1 MKEKNKKSNKKYK
14 HYNDFH
20 FKSVVQKRANGI
32 LKFVK
37 IPYKINNII
46 LSELTALGPKIHR
59 MDFAGD
65 AKKDEEETCLIIE
78 CQTYPPTEEDIL
90 RFFQYVS
97 SLRVFKKKKVELYII
112 CTKKT
117 PYTKKEFKISNDCTY
132 TMQMVS
138 LKEFKAEEIFNNIE
152 NKLKNNVQ
160 VSDEDIASL
169 QLIIYTDF
177 TEPQVKILKKA
188 RKLIDRIAETQI
200 IDINE
205 KIAIQYLFDL
215 LSSNMLN
222 NEELE
227 EYMEENKM
235 ILNPRERY
243 FNQQGI
249 EKGMEKGMENGRLEV
264 AKNLL
269 KTGMSLEEVIK
280 ITELPKNKILEN
292 IQVVE

>member
-1 MKEKNKKSNKKYK
+1 M
-14 HYNDFH
+14 H
-20 FKSVVQKRANGI
+20 
-32 LKFVK
+32 
-37 IPYKINNII
+37 
-46 LSELTALGPKIHR
+46 
-59 MDFAGD
+59 
-65 AKKDEEETCLIIE
+65 
-78 CQTYPPTEEDIL
+78 
-90 RFFQYVS
+90 
-97 SLRVFKKKKVELYII
+97 
-112 CTKKT
+112 
-117 PYTKKEFKISNDCTY
+117 
-132 TMQMVS
+132 MVS
-138 LKEFKAEEIFNNIE
+138 LKEFKAKEIFNNIE
-152 NKLKNNVQ
+152 NKLKNNIQ

-177 TEPQVKILKKA
+177 TEPPVKILKKA
-188 RKLIDRIAETQI
+188 RKLIDRIADTQI

-215 LSSNMLN
+215 LSANMLN

-227 EYMEENKM
+227 EYLEENKM

-249 EKGMEKGMENGRLEV
+249 EKGMENGRLEV

-269 KTGMSLEEVIK
+269 KTGMPLEEVIK